1 MPKAFLFGIKIGN
14 KPWKTRKN
22 LPIAKLD
29 IKTLRTED
37 RTRGQSR
44 W

>member
-14 KPWKTRKN
+14 KFWKTRKN
-22 LPIAKLD
+22 LLTAKSV

-37 RTRGQSR
+37 RNGGQSR